1 MRLLAE
7 QSMMPADTVSFIIIE
22 ASDHISHERLH
33 QLVGSSLP
41 QLSNFRS
48 RLVERPV
55 GKGPPSWAEID
66 DYDPTS
72 QIHRATLQAPGGQRE
87 FADLIAQL
95 SVGPRL
101 HREMLWEAWSIAGL
115 FGGRWALAV
124 RLSPELSDGG
134 VGTAAMWSRM
144 LGDDRRDDP
153 SGPPSPGMGPVG
165 DLVTV
170 MTELF
175 ELQIKGLWFIAEAA
189 TSLLRAVRGQ
199 LRGGDDVNEPD
210 PMPPAVSSMRGPL
223 PCNVFNAALTDRRAV
238 AFASIRLA
246 DLETVSSAFGGDIA
260 NVFLAACTLSLR
272 AWLQRHD
279 TVPDNPLLIRM
290 PLALSPAVVGNLP
303 GTGHI
308 RLPVQLGDP
317 VEVLTNLHTATER
330 MHTEHLRE
338 SEKTDLTADLA
349 RIASLIPSTVVR
361 AARRIYGRLGL
372 RQRLAPLCHGSVAYF
387 SAEALPAYCAGAEVV
402 GMYTVA
408 PLLEGCGL
416 NITLTTHGEAMHLS
430 ACVCPDNVPAVD
442 EIVTGIVDSLDILM
456 TAARKSPRGQGRS
469 VVTEMTSHA
478 NKRQGA
484 RGF

>member
-48 RLVERPV
+48 RLVERPLGV
-55 GKGPPSWAEID
+55 GPPSWVEID

-95 SVGPRL
+95 SVGSL
-101 HREMLWEAWSIAGL
+101 VHREMFWEAWSIAGL
-115 FGGRWALAV
+115 SGGRWALAV
-124 RLSPELSDGG
+124 RLSPELSDRG
-134 VGTAAMWSRM
+134 VGTVAMWSRI
-144 LGDDRRDDP
+144 LGDDRSDDP
-153 SGPPSPGMGPVG
+153 SWPPSPDLHPVG

-170 MTELF
+170 LTELL
-175 ELQIKGLWFIAEAA
+175 ELQIKGLWLIAETA
-189 TSLLRAVRGQ
+189 TSLLRALLGV
-199 LRGGDDVNEPD
+199 DDVDEPD
-210 PMPPAVSSMRGPL
+210 PMPPAVSSMSGPL
-223 PCNVFNAALTDRRAV
+223 PRNVFNAVLTDRRAV
-238 AFASIRLA
+238 AFASIPLA
-246 DLETVSSAFGGDIA
+246 DLETVSVAFGGDIA

-317 VEVLTNLHTATER
+317 VEVLTNLHTASER
-330 MHTEHLRE
+330 MYTEHLRE
-338 SEKTDLTADLA
+338 PEKTDLTADLV
-349 RIASLIPSTVVR
+349 RVASLIPSTIVR
-361 AARRIYGRLGL
+361 AGRQIYRRLGL
-372 RQRLAPLCHGSVAYF
+372 SQRPAPLCHGSVAYV
-387 SAEALPAYCAGAEVV
+387 SADALPAYRGGAEVV
-402 GMYTVA
+402 GLYTVA

-416 NITLTTHGEAMHLS
+416 NITLTTHGDAMHLS
-430 ACVCPDNVPAVD
+430 VCVCPDNVPAVG
-442 EIVTGIVDSLDILM
+442 EIVTGIVDSLDVLM

-478 NKRQGA
+478 IKRQRA